1 MSNENNKETINIY
14 YLDNINGQQEEK
26 SKLVVVDITKVFI
39 NYGDKMD
46 EIVLN
51 PGDEIRWE
59 DNVIIYSGKLNHY
72 KSNVTG
78 EKLVVISENKTLKR
92 EQYIPPQNVKIA
104 IGSGWETRD

>member
-59 DNVIIYSGKLNHY
+59 DNVII
-72 KSNVTG
+72 
-78 EKLVVISENKTLKR
+78 
-92 EQYIPPQNVKIA
+92 
-104 IGSGWETRD
+104 